1 MGTCI
6 KGVIAAAGL
15 SRRMGAFKPPMPING
30 RPMIERSVMSMLS
43 ADVEEVVVVLGY
55 RAREIEEVLR
65 QSPAAPYIRMV
76 RNRDYLHSEML
87 DSIKLG
93 VASLGP
99 CSDFFLLPG
108 DIPMVSP
115 ATFRAIQK
123 THLCGENLVTFPT
136 VDGRRKHPPLI
147 SARCIQRILSFQE
160 AGGLRQLW
168 KNMEQETGN
177 VAVDDMGCTM
187 DVDSPGDYEKILQ
200 YLARSVRGSAV

>member
-1 MGTCI
+1 MGQRRAAVGHDEDR
-6 KGVIAAAGL
+6 GVPPQLLRRRVIGGL
-15 SRRMGAFKPPMPING
+15 DRGEGPHEQGLHQVRRQVG
-30 RPMIERSVMSMLS
+30 
-43 ADVEEVVVVLGY
+43 D
-55 RAREIEEVLR
+55 
-65 QSPAAPYIRMV
+65 YIRMV